1 MAMTNKRVII
11 QYFWVSLAV
20 VATTAVTVAQDA
32 TEVLHAYLKQEVS
45 RVAQQSDL
53 RRFQTIDQWEA
64 ARNDLKMELA
74 DMLGLSPEP
83 ARTDLQATTV
93 GTLER
98 DGILVERIHFQAIP
112 GLYVAA
118 NLYRPLVV
126 DKPLP
131 TILYVCGHSV
141 QVENR
146 PDGSKIS
153 YGNKT
158 GYQKHGSW
166 FARHGYVCLTID
178 TVQWGEFLGSHWGTY
193 RDGRWDWVSMG
204 YTPAGVE
211 TWSGIRALD
220 YLVTRPEVDADRIG
234 LTGRSG
240 GGAYSWFVAALDE
253 RVKAVVP
260 VAGITDLEDHVV
272 NNCVSGHCDCMYFIN
287 YHGWDY
293 PQLTGLIAPR
303 PLLFANSD
311 NDTIFPLSGV
321 LRTFAQTQHVY
332 DLYGQHHSLGLL
344 ITPGPHQDTPELQV
358 GAFRW
363 FERHL
368 KNSDGVI
375 DEAATARFQRE
386 ELKVFS
392 KLPDD
397 ERVTAIAE
405 QFAAP
410 LQQRIGLETDEQL
423 HNKQLVSQ
431 MQERGACNWPE
442 HKEPLAEQCM
452 WERSTRQGKWSRWE
466 YTSQSPWRLQAFVFQ
481 PQRPTTVVRVKLVN
495 SNSWQQVSQ
504 ATEVDKPESEI
515 ASNETL
521 IYLPVRGFGPH
532 AWSGTPTELNHIA
545 RSFYLLGQPLP
556 GMQAW
561 DAARGLEF
569 ANKITGVSGNSMILE
584 ADEELHGIA
593 FVAAAIGEQRPQ
605 FAAIT
610 TPTDPATTIPLLG
623 FGQLRNGWQALFG
636 QPTTTSQQQ

>member
-1 MAMTNKRVII
+1 MTIKRAITQCCWI
-11 QYFWVSLAV
+11 SLTV
-20 VATTAVTVAQDA
+20 VVLAGVTTAQDA
-32 TEVLHAYLKQEVS
+32 TQVLQSYFKQEVG
-45 RVAQQSDL
+45 RIAQQSDL
-53 RRFQTIDQWEA
+53 RRFKTLEQWEA
-64 ARNDLKMELA
+64 TKAKLKIELA

-83 ARTDLQATTV
+83 QRTDLEATTV
-93 GTLER
+93 GTIER
-98 DGILVERIHFQAIP
+98 DGIIVERIHFQAIP

-118 NLYRPLVV
+118 NLYRPMEV

-204 YTPAGVE
+204 YTPAGIE

-220 YLVTRPEVDADRIG
+220 YLVTRPEVDAERIG

-272 NNCVSGHCDCMYFIN
+272 NDCVSGHCDCMYFIN

-321 LRTFAQTQHVY
+321 LRSYAQTQHIY
-332 DLYGQHHSLGLL
+332 DLYGQHDSLGLL

-368 KNSDGVI
+368 KNNDAVI

-392 KLPDD
+392 EFP
-397 ERVTAIAE
+397 ENQRVTGIAE

-410 LQQRIGLETDEQL
+410 LQQRLGAESDEQL
-423 HNKQLVSQ
+423 LGQQLVNQ
-431 MQERGACNWPE
+431 MMERGVCDWPK
-442 HKEPLAEQCM
+442 HKEPLAEQRI
-452 WERSTRQGKWSRWE
+452 WERITPQGKWSRWE
-466 YTSQSPWRLQAFVFQ
+466 YTSQTPWRLQALVFQ
-481 PQRPTTVVRVKLVN
+481 PQQPTTGVRVKLVN
-495 SNSWQQVSQ
+495 STTWQRFSEI
-504 ATEVDKPESEI
+504 AELDKPETEI
-515 ASNETL
+515 AGNETL

-561 DAARGLEF
+561 DAARGFEL
-569 ANKITGVSGNSMILE
+569 AAKITQGVSSPMVLE
-584 ADEELHGIA
+584 ADEELHGVA
-593 FVAAAIGEQRPQ
+593 FIAAAIGEHRPQ
-605 FAAIT
+605 FAGIL
-610 TPTDPATTIPLLG
+610 PPSDPATKLPLLG
-623 FGQLRNGWQALFG
+623 MGQLRNGWQTLFRLPSITG
-636 QPTTTSQQQ
+636 QKQE